1 MGEVRTSSHP
11 RQPSARGSAQGG
23 CSSPTAGSATG
34 PSSRCATPTSRS
46 RCWASTPGA
55 GEANSVSDIGL
66 PAGQLDVLRQLA
78 RIGKPLVAVVY
89 TGRPLELGEVM
100 DLADAVLV
108 VWHPGVEAGNALASV
123 VFGDTSPHGRLPMTF
138 PLTTGHIPTST
149 HQRPTGRLVGRD
161 EDSRLGRYLDD
172 LVFPRLPFGHGL
184 TYTTF
189 DYGPPRLSSGELS
202 LTGGEV
208 ELEVD
213 VTNSGDRPAR
223 EVVQLYFRDP
233 VAEVTRPLTE
243 LLDWEALVLLPGEK
257 GVARFAV
264 TAEQF
269 AYFGRD
275 NTARTDLGEIVLRVG
290 PDALRGGTVSLRV
303 TA

>member
-1 MGEVRTSSHP
+1 M
-11 RQPSARGSAQGG
+11 
-23 CSSPTAGSATG
+23 
-34 PSSRCATPTSRS
+34 
-46 RCWASTPGA
+46 
-55 GEANSVSDIGL
+55 
-66 PAGQLDVLRQLA
+66 LRQLA

-257 GVARFAV
+257 ESPGSPSLQSSSRTSAATTPPDRPRRDRPAGRPGRAARRHCLA
-264 TAEQF
+264 A
-269 AYFGRD
+269 RD
-275 NTARTDLGEIVLRVG
+275 CLTGPPSPPASAIPSTTAR
-290 PDALRGGTVSLRV
+290 PPPRGTPHPLM
-303 TA
+303 TPTEEP